1 MSKLLIIPKIK
12 IQNANA
18 ISSPY
23 TIGFPAMTAWLGA
36 AHALQRKM
44 NQNGYKEIMFTR
56 VGVVSHEFD
65 LQVSDLE
72 YDRKIKLT
80 RRAPTNTDEAAKFI
94 NGSPPPLIPEG
105 RCHLTISLIIEYNK
119 NSNDEDVFIKAIVD
133 QLHSGLKMA
142 SGDIIKFSH
151 PKLLTVLDMDDKSMS
166 ELTQIL
172 MPGYALTERRDL
184 MEYAMEQGQDAIDA
198 LLDQVMIHHQC
209 KKDAE
214 TEEVTWESRRSST
227 GWIIPIATGFHGLT
241 ELKKSKGQRDQ
252 NEQHRFAESIV
263 TLGEFIMPYR
273 LDDIDELLWKY
284 TTDEENN
291 LYLCTQSTQN

>member
-1 MSKLLIIPKIK
+1 MSKLLVIPKIK

-36 AHALQRKM
+36 VHALQRKM
-44 NQNGYKEIMFTR
+44 NQDGYKEIMFTR
-56 VGVVSHEFD
+56 FGVVSHEFD

-80 RRAPTNTDEAAKFI
+80 RRAPTNTDEVAKFI
-94 NGSPPPLIPEG
+94 KGSPPPLIPEG
-105 RCHLTISLIIEYNK
+105 RCHLTVSLVIEYNK
-119 NSNDEDVFIKAIVD
+119 NPKDEKAFIKAITD
-133 QLHSGLKMA
+133 QLHSGLKMT
-142 SGDIIKFSH
+142 SGDIIKFAS
-151 PKLLTVLDMDDKSMS
+151 PKLLTVLDMDEKGMS
-166 ELTQIL
+166 ELTQML

-184 MEYAMEQGQDAIDA
+184 MEDAMEQGQDAIDA
-198 LLDQVMIHHQC
+198 LLDQIMIHHQC
-209 KKDAE
+209 EKDAE
-214 TEEVTWESRRSST
+214 TEEVTWESRRSSS
-227 GWIIPIATGFHGLT
+227 GWIVPIATGFHGLT
-241 ELKKSKGQRDQ
+241 KLKQSKGQRDK
-252 NEQHRFAESIV
+252 NAPHRFAESIV

-291 LYLCTQSTQN
+291 LYLCTQNT